1 MIQVFELKK
10 FLNDDD
16 ERAERSCTSSG
27 WAGQISSILGLQ
39 LLMFK
44 STERQV
50 DLAFVDNISNEKMI
64 IFYLLICFCLAR
76 GQNVS
81 EVIDADH
88 LFDSSYH
95 RNQQQLMIG
104 EAALGG
110 IGSTSVLII
119 LMAILRILQIY
130 KQRRQQQQQQQQQQ
144 QEPQQHEP
152 QKQQLAEEQQ
162 AGEARPKDNT
172 E

>member
-1 MIQVFELKK
+1 
-10 FLNDDD
+10 
-16 ERAERSCTSSG
+16 
-27 WAGQISSILGLQ
+27 
-39 LLMFK
+39 MFK
-44 STERQV
+44 SIDRQV

-64 IFYLLICFCLAR
+64 IFYLFFCFCLAR
-76 GQNVS
+76 GQNVA

-88 LFDSSYH
+88 IFDSYH
-95 RNQQQLMIG
+95 RNQQQLIIG

-130 KQRRQQQQQQQQQQ
+130 KRRRQQQQQQQ

>member
-1 MIQVFELKK
+1 
-10 FLNDDD
+10 
-16 ERAERSCTSSG
+16 
-27 WAGQISSILGLQ
+27 
-39 LLMFK
+39 MFK
-44 STERQV
+44 SIERQV
-50 DLAFVDNISNEKMI
+50 DLAFVDNISNENMI
-64 IFYLLICFCLAR
+64 IFYLFFCFCLAR

-95 RNQQQLMIG
+95 WNQQKLVIG

-144 QEPQQHEP
+144 EQQQHKQ
-152 QKQQLAEEQQ
+152 QKQKLAEEQQ
-162 AGEARPKDNT
+162 AGKTRPQDDI

>member
-1 MIQVFELKK
+1 
-10 FLNDDD
+10 
-16 ERAERSCTSSG
+16 
-27 WAGQISSILGLQ
+27 
-39 LLMFK
+39 MFK
-44 STERQV
+44 SIERQV
-50 DLAFVDNISNEKMI
+50 DLAFVDNISNENMI
-64 IFYLLICFCLAR
+64 IFYLFFCFCLAR

-130 KQRRQQQQQQQQQQ
+130 KQRRQQQQQQQQQEQ
-144 QEPQQHEP
+144 QQHKP
-152 QKQQLAEEQQ
+152 QKQ
-162 AGEARPKDNT
+162 
-172 E
+172 

>member
-1 MIQVFELKK
+1 
-10 FLNDDD
+10 
-16 ERAERSCTSSG
+16 
-27 WAGQISSILGLQ
+27 
-39 LLMFK
+39 MFK

-50 DLAFVDNISNEKMI
+50 DLASVDNISNEKMI

-76 GQNVS
+76 GQNGS
-81 EVIDADH
+81 EEVIDADN

-95 RNQQQLMIG
+95 GNQQELMIG

-130 KQRRQQQQQQQQQQ
+130 KQRRQQQQQQQQEQ
-144 QEPQQHEP
+144 QQHES
-152 QKQQLAEEQQ
+152 QKHKLAEEQQ
-162 AGEARPKDNT
+162 AGKTRPQDDI